1 MSLGRKQAEQKSM
14 WLIYDQLPQ
23 SQGHVFY
30 ERLQKFLHQKA
41 FDAFLEKLC
50 APFYAEKLGRRFI
63 SPGRY
68 FCMLLISYF
77 EGIDSERDICYYVLY
92 EKFKGKKVK
101 KKEQLKIAKKTMSI
115 DGQTYLPAE
124 VFEQLLKRDTFTMK
138 IGKKKKEVLHGRL
151 YTFLKDNQYIFNYI

>member
-1 MSLGRKQAEQKSM
+1 MTVKSGVPINITFLSTSFSL
-14 WLIYDQLPQ
+14 
-23 SQGHVFY
+23 
-30 ERLQKFLHQKA
+30 
-41 FDAFLEKLC
+41 
-50 APFYAEKLGRRFI
+50 
-63 SPGRY
+63 
-68 FCMLLISYF
+68 
-77 EGIDSERDICYYVLY
+77 
-92 EKFKGKKVK
+92 K

>member
-1 MSLGRKQAEQKSM
+1 MTQTEKPDASDKDKQDEKKKIDLLVNTVKNDLPAYVVKEGNDKDAKSVVMVPGKAMAKELGLRYKENDKQIRITA
-14 WLIYDQLPQ
+14 
-23 SQGHVFY
+23 
-30 ERLQKFLHQKA
+30 A
-41 FDAFLEKLC
+41 NA
-50 APFYAEKLGRRFI
+50 RFTI
-63 SPGRY
+63 KN
-68 FCMLLISYF
+68 
-77 EGIDSERDICYYVLY
+77 DKDYVLY